1 MAGSYPGTGVR
12 RSTTFLG
19 LLCAV
24 GLIGVA
30 SLAFA
35 PLELALPEGVE
46 ATRATLLLQPAMLVV
61 AMAAL
66 GWVAAPRTGLDAP
79 VLGALA
85 EGSDW
90 RRPLKAALA
99 PALLAGA
106 LSAAVM
112 LAYALLADAEL
123 SGVSPDFDVPLLSRV
138 LYGGLTEELLLRWG
152 VMGGLAWLLL
162 RFGRP
167 LGLMSDRAL
176 WVANAWAALLFGL
189 GHLPT
194 LYGLLPDPSD
204 WLVMLVVGA
213 NALIGMVFGWL
224 FMRRGLEA
232 AMVAHAL
239 AHVIA
244 LTLAPLL

>member
-12 RSTTFLG
+12 RSGTFLG
-19 LLCAV
+19 LLSAV
-24 GLIGVA
+24 GLVGVA
-30 SLAFA
+30 SLALA
-35 PLELALPEGVE
+35 PLELALPEGMAVS
-46 ATRATLLLQPAMLVV
+46 RAALLLQPALYLA

-66 GWVAAPRTGLDAP
+66 GWVTAPRTGLDAP
-79 VLGALA
+79 LLAALA
-85 EGSDW
+85 EGRDW
-90 RRPLKAALA
+90 RGHLKAMLG
-99 PALLAGA
+99 PALLGGA
-106 LSAAVM
+106 LSAAMM
-112 LAYALLADAEL
+112 LLYALLANSEL
-123 SGVSPDFDVPLLSRV
+123 ANASPDFDVPLVSRV
-138 LYGGLTEELLLRWG
+138 LYGGLSEEVMLRWG
-152 VMGGLAWLLL
+152 VMGGFAWLLL

-167 LGLMSDRAL
+167 LGLMGDRAL

-189 GHLPT
+189 GHLPP

-213 NALIGMVFGWL
+213 NAVIGMVFGWL

-232 AMVAHAL
+232 AMIAHGL

>member
-1 MAGSYPGTGVR
+1 MEGSYPGTGVR
-12 RSTTFLG
+12 RSGMFLG

-24 GLIGVA
+24 GLVGVA
-30 SLAFA
+30 SLALA
-35 PLELALPEGVE
+35 PLELALPAGTE
-46 ATRATLLLQPAMLVV
+46 APRAALLLQPALLVA
-61 AMAAL
+61 AMTVL

-79 VLGALA
+79 VLGAVA
-85 EGSDW
+85 DGGDW

-106 LSAAVM
+106 LSAVM
-112 LAYALLADAEL
+112 MLVYALLADSEL
-123 SGVSPDFDVPLLSRV
+123 AGISPDFDVPLVSRA
-138 LYGGLTEELLLRWG
+138 LYGGLSEEVLLRWG
-152 VMGGLAWLLL
+152 VMGGLGWLLL
-162 RFGRP
+162 RWGRP
-167 LGLMSDRAL
+167 LGLYGERAL

-232 AMVAHAL
+232 AMIAHAL

-244 LTLAPLL
+244 LALAPLL

>member
-12 RSTTFLG
+12 RSGMFLG
-19 LLCAV
+19 LLCAA
-24 GLIGVA
+24 GLVGVA
-30 SLAFA
+30 SLMLA
-35 PLELALPEGVE
+35 PLELALPEGTEVP
-46 ATRATLLLQPAMLVV
+46 RAALLLQPALLVM
-61 AMAAL
+61 ALAAL
-66 GWVAAPRTGLDAP
+66 GWVTAPRTGLDAP

-85 EGSDW
+85 DGGDW
-90 RRPLKAALA
+90 RRLLRAALG

-112 LAYALLADAEL
+112 LVYGLLANAEL
-123 SGVSPDFDVPLLSRV
+123 AGINPEFDVPLVSRV

-167 LGLMSDRAL
+167 LGLIGVRAL

-194 LYGLLPDPSD
+194 LYGLLPDAPS

-213 NALIGMVFGWL
+213 NALIGVVLGWL

-232 AMVAHAL
+232 AMIAHGL

-244 LTLAPLL
+244 LTLAPML

>member
-12 RSTTFLG
+12 RSGTFLG
-19 LLCAV
+19 LLCVA
-24 GLIGVA
+24 GLAGVA

-35 PLELALPEGVE
+35 PLELALPAGVE
-46 ATRATLLLQPAMLVV
+46 APRAALLLQPALMVV
-61 AMAAL
+61 LMAVL

-85 EGSDW
+85 DGGPW
-90 RRPLKAALA
+90 RRPLRAALA

-112 LAYALLADAEL
+112 LVYALLADGAL
-123 SGVSPDFDVPLLSRV
+123 QGADPAFDVPLVSRV
-138 LYGGLTEELLLRWG
+138 LYGGLTEEVLLRWG

-167 LGLMSDRAL
+167 LGLYADRAL

-194 LYGLLPDPSD
+194 LHGLLPDAAN
-204 WLVMLVVGA
+204 WLVLLVVGA

-232 AMVAHAL
+232 AMLAHAV

-244 LTLAPLL
+244 LTLAPVL

>member
-12 RSTTFLG
+12 RSGTFLG
-19 LLCAV
+19 LLCVAGLV
-24 GLIGVA
+24 GVGSMAL
-30 SLAFA
+30 A
-35 PLELALPEGVE
+35 PLELALPPGTEISRG
-46 ATRATLLLQPAMLVV
+46 TILLQ
-61 AMAAL
+61 MALQLLPLIVL
-66 GWVAAPRTGLDAP
+66 GWLTAPRTGLDAP

-85 EGSDW
+85 EGKDW
-90 RRPLKAALA
+90 RRPLRAAVG

-112 LAYALLADAEL
+112 LVYALLADTEL
-123 SGVSPDFDVPLLSRV
+123 AAVTPEFDIPLASRV
-138 LYGGLTEELLLRWG
+138 LQGGLSEELALRWG
-152 VMGGLAWLLL
+152 VMGGLGWLLL

-167 LGLMSDRAL
+167 LGLMGDRAL

-194 LYGLLPDPSD
+194 LYGLLPDAPS
-204 WLVMLVVGA
+204 WLVLLVVGA
-213 NALIGMVFGWL
+213 NALIGVVLGWL

-232 AMVAHAL
+232 AMIAHGL

>member
-12 RSTTFLG
+12 RSGTFLG
-19 LLCAV
+19 LLCVA
-24 GLIGVA
+24 GLVGVA
-30 SLAFA
+30 SLALA
-35 PLELALPEGVE
+35 PLELTLPEGVE
-46 ATRATLLLQPAMLVV
+46 VSRAALLIQPALLVV

-79 VLGALA
+79 ILGVLADG
-85 EGSDW
+85 GDW
-90 RRPLKAALA
+90 RRTLRATLG

-112 LAYALLADAEL
+112 LVYGLLADSQL
-123 SGVSPDFDVPLLSRV
+123 SGITPDFAVPLVSRV
-138 LYGGLTEELLLRWG
+138 LYGGLSEELLLRWG

-167 LGLMSDRAL
+167 LGLAGDRAL

-194 LYGLLPDPSD
+194 LYGLLPDAPS
-204 WLVMLVVGA
+204 WLVLLVVGA
-213 NALIGMVFGWL
+213 NALIGVVLGWL

-232 AMVAHAL
+232 AMIAHGL

>member
-1 MAGSYPGTGVR
+1 MAGSYPGTGMR
-12 RSTTFLG
+12 RSGTFLG

-30 SLAFA
+30 SMAFA
-35 PLELALPEGVE
+35 PLEQALPDGVE
-46 ATRATLLLQPAMLVV
+46 MPRATLLLQPALIAV
-61 AMAAL
+61 ALAAL
-66 GWVAAPRTGLDAP
+66 GWVTAPRTGLDAP

-85 EGSDW
+85 HGGDW
-90 RRPLKAALA
+90 RRPLRAAVG

-112 LAYALLADAEL
+112 LVYALLADSEL
-123 SGVSPDFDVPLLSRV
+123 AGISPEFDVPLASRV
-138 LYGGLTEELLLRWG
+138 LYGGLSEELMLRWG
-152 VMGGLAWLLL
+152 VMGGFAWLLL

-167 LGLMSDRAL
+167 LGLMGDRAL

-194 LYGLLPDPSD
+194 LYGLLPDPAD

-213 NALIGMVFGWL
+213 NALIGVVFGWL

-232 AMVAHAL
+232 AMIAHGL